1 MSYSLIPSFKDKLN
15 PRLLVNLL
23 HSVWAIPCVLIIR
36 LLRPIILIRIG
47 TLFSG
52 RIGHFAIDSGMQWAE
67 RKNHNHRIIDLY
79 WLEEPISNKQWATM
93 VCRNFLTFSW
103 V

>member
-1 MSYSLIPSFKDKLN
+1 VVNDKLSS
-15 PRLLVNLL
+15 RLLLNLL

-52 RIGHFAIDSGMQWAE
+52 RIWSFCKGCWNSMD
-67 RKNHNHRIIDLY
+67 
-79 WLEEPISNKQWATM
+79 
-93 VCRNFLTFSW
+93 
-103 V
+103 